1 MSEPVAVAAASSP
14 RVPLIRVAGVAKRFG
29 GVQALRGVDL
39 EVLPGEVHAL
49 LGENGAGKSTLIKI
63 LSGVHS
69 YDEGVIEIDG
79 QRVAFGSPAQS
90 RDAGVAV
97 VYQDLSLVESLSVG
111 ANLMLGR
118 EPRNR
123 FGFVKNRQLMATV
136 SDFLR
141 AHGIP
146 LDPRVAV
153 GSLPF
158 AYRQMTEISKAL
170 MGELKVLILD
180 EPTSALTGGEEQI
193 LFDAIRTVTQRGVG
207 VIYVTHRLNEV
218 FRISQRVT
226 VFRDGANA
234 GMFNT
239 AETDMKQLVSAIVGP
254 GHAAIHARERI
265 VSSGMSGTERALD
278 APRPEAPRTLSMLM
292 GRASDTAPS
301 PTNAAVL
308 TLSNVSNDR
317 LHDVDLTVQRGEIH
331 GLAGLIGSGRTEI
344 LQTIFGLR
352 ALESGTLT
360 LDGHRC
366 ARLTPA
372 DAIKRGVALVPED
385 RHLQGL
391 VLDHSIERN
400 LTLPRLPHFSQ
411 WGWLRSQAASAQAKR
426 AMKELSVKAPG
437 SATQVKF
444 LSGGNQQKVVFA
456 KWNHPRPKL
465 LLLDEP
471 TVGVDVGAREEI
483 YGVVHDVAAGGSG
496 VLVVSSDLDE
506 LLRLCDRIS
515 IVNDGHIVATVARA
529 ELHSAESLHH
539 LIQQSRSSIASPSE
553 TSFRAHAT

>member
-14 RVPLIRVAGVAKRFG
+14 QVPLIRVAGVTKRFG
-29 GVQALRGVDL
+29 GVQALRGVNL

-63 LSGVHS
+63 LSGVHA
-69 YDEGVIEIDG
+69 YDDGVIEIAG
-79 QRVAFGSPAQS
+79 QPVAFDSPAQS

-118 EPRNR
+118 EPRTR
-123 FGFVKNRQLMATV
+123 LGFVKNRQLMATV
-136 SDFLR
+136 GEFLR
-141 AHGIP
+141 SHGIP
-146 LDPRVAV
+146 LDPKVPV

-158 AYRQMTEISKAL
+158 AYRQMTEICKAL
-170 MGELKVLILD
+170 MGEVRVLILD

-193 LFDAIRTVTQRGVG
+193 LFDAIRAVTARGVG

-234 GMFNT
+234 GTFTT
-239 AETDMKQLVSAIVGP
+239 AQTDMKQLVAAIVGP
-254 GHAAIHARERI
+254 AHAALQARQKTAVGDGAVAATARTAATSEEA
-265 VSSGMSGTERALD
+265 SNAGA
-278 APRPEAPRTLSMLM
+278 AP
-292 GRASDTAPS
+292 
-301 PTNAAVL
+301 VL
-308 TLSNVSNDR
+308 KLSNVSNDR
-317 LHDVDLTVQRGEIH
+317 LHHIDLVLRRGEVH

-352 ALESGTLT
+352 SVDAGAIEI
-360 LDGHRC
+360 DGRTR
-366 ARLTPA
+366 ARITPA
-372 DAIKRGVALVPED
+372 EAIQLGVALVPED
-385 RHLQGL
+385 RHLEGL

-400 LTLPRLPHFSQ
+400 LTLPRLPHFSR
-411 WGWLRSQAASAQAKR
+411 WGWLRSQAAVQQAKR
-426 AMKELSVKAPG
+426 SMKELAVKAPN
-437 SATQVKF
+437 SSTAVKF

-465 LLLDEP
+465 LMLDEP

-483 YGVVHDVAAGGSG
+483 YGVVNDAAQAGTG
-496 VLVVSSDLDE
+496 VLIVSSDLDE

-515 IVNDGHIVATVARA
+515 IVADGCIVNTVERA
-529 ELHSAESLHH
+529 ELANAEALHH
-539 LIQQSRSSIASPSE
+539 LIQLSRSSLEAS
-553 TSFRAHAT
+553 AT

>member
-14 RVPLIRVAGVAKRFG
+14 RLPLIRVTGVTKKFG

-63 LSGVHS
+63 LSGVHT
-69 YDEGVIEIDG
+69 YDEGSIEIAG
-79 QRVAFGSPAQS
+79 QKVAFESPAKS
-90 RDAGVAV
+90 REAGVAV

-118 EPRNR
+118 EPRTR
-123 FGFVKNRQLMATV
+123 LGFVRQRELMAQV
-136 SDFLR
+136 SAFLR
-141 AHGIP
+141 EHNIP
-146 LDPRVAV
+146 LDPRVPV
-153 GSLPF
+153 DSLPF
-158 AYRQMTEISKAL
+158 AYRQMTEICKAL
-170 MGELKVLILD
+170 MGDVRVLILD

-193 LFDAIRTVTQRGVG
+193 LFDAIRAVTKRGVG

-234 GMFNT
+234 GHFAT
-239 AETDMKQLVSAIVGP
+239 AETDMKQLVAAIVGP
-254 GHAAIHARERI
+254 RHAAMQARRETTGG
-265 VSSGMSGTERALD
+265 VVTQTE
-278 APRPEAPRTLSMLM
+278 P
-292 GRASDTAPS
+292 ASDAQTIAQIAPHVAH
-301 PTNAAVL
+301 NAPVL
-308 TLSNVSNDR
+308 ELSNVSNMR
-317 LHDVDLTVQRGEIH
+317 LSGVNFSVHKGEVH

-344 LQTIFGLR
+344 LQTIFGLLPIH
-352 ALESGTLT
+352 AGTINLEGQPLAA
-360 LDGHRC
+360 HR
-366 ARLTPA
+366 PA
-372 DAIKRGVALVPED
+372 DAIRRGIALVPED

-400 LTLPRLPHFSQ
+400 LTLPRLPQFSRG
-411 WGWLRSQAASAQAKR
+411 GWLLAKAAAQQAR
-426 AMKELSVKAPG
+426 TAMKQLSVKAPDA
-437 SATQVKF
+437 STQVKF

-483 YGVVHDVAAGGSG
+483 YGVVRDAAHAGTS
-496 VLVVSSDLDE
+496 VVVVSSDLDE

-515 IVNDGHIVATVARA
+515 IVVDGSIERTVERA
-529 ELHSAESLHH
+529 QIRHAEELHH
-539 LIQQSRSSIASPSE
+539 LIQLPRPVE
-553 TSFRAHAT
+553 ELAT

>member
-14 RVPLIRVAGVAKRFG
+14 QVPLIRVAGVTKRFG
-29 GVQALRGVDL
+29 GVHALRGVNL

-63 LSGVHS
+63 LSGVHA
-69 YDEGVIEIDG
+69 YDDGVIEIAG
-79 QRVAFGSPAQS
+79 QKVAFDSPAQS

-118 EPRNR
+118 EPRTR
-123 FGFVKNRQLMATV
+123 LGFVKNRQLMATV
-136 SDFLR
+136 GEFLR
-141 AHGIP
+141 SHGIP
-146 LDPRVAV
+146 LDPEVSV

-158 AYRQMTEISKAL
+158 AYRQMTEICKAL
-170 MGELKVLILD
+170 MGEVRVLILD

-193 LFDAIRTVTQRGVG
+193 LFDAIRAVTARGVG

-234 GMFNT
+234 GTFQT
-239 AETDMKQLVSAIVGP
+239 AQTDMKQLVAAIVGP
-254 GHAAIHARERI
+254 AHAALQARQKTAVGDGAAVVATT
-265 VSSGMSGTERALD
+265 VSALPASGQ
-278 APRPEAPRTLSMLM
+278 
-292 GRASDTAPS
+292 ASNADTAP
-301 PTNAAVL
+301 VL
-308 TLSNVSNDR
+308 KLSNVSNDR
-317 LHDVDLTVQRGEIH
+317 LHHIDLVVRRGEVH

-344 LQTIFGLR
+344 LQTVFGLR
-352 ALESGTLT
+352 SVDAGSIEF
-360 LDGHRC
+360 DGRT
-366 ARLTPA
+366 RSRITPA
-372 DAIKRGVALVPED
+372 EAIQLGVALVPED
-385 RHLQGL
+385 RHLEGL

-400 LTLPRLPHFSQ
+400 LTLPRLPHFSR
-411 WGWLRSQAASAQAKR
+411 WGWLRSQAAVQQAKR
-426 AMKELSVKAPG
+426 SMKELAVKAPN
-437 SATQVKF
+437 SSTAVKF

-465 LLLDEP
+465 LMLDEP

-483 YGVVHDVAAGGSG
+483 YGVVNDAAQAGTG

-515 IVNDGHIVATVARA
+515 IVADGCIVNTVERA
-529 ELHSAESLHH
+529 ELANAEALHH
-539 LIQQSRSSIASPSE
+539 LIQLSRSSLEAL
-553 TSFRAHAT
+553 AT

>member
-14 RVPLIRVAGVAKRFG
+14 QVPLIRVAGVTKRFG
-29 GVQALRGVDL
+29 GVHALRGVNL

-63 LSGVHS
+63 LSGVHA
-69 YDEGVIEIDG
+69 YDDGVIEIAG
-79 QRVAFGSPAQS
+79 QKVAFDSPAQS

-118 EPRNR
+118 EPRTR
-123 FGFVKNRQLMATV
+123 LGFVKNRQLMATV
-136 SDFLR
+136 GEFLR
-141 AHGIP
+141 SHGIP
-146 LDPRVAV
+146 LDPKAPV

-158 AYRQMTEISKAL
+158 AYRQMTEICKAL
-170 MGELKVLILD
+170 MGEVRVLILD

-193 LFDAIRTVTQRGVG
+193 LFDAIRAVTARGVG

-234 GMFNT
+234 GTFQT
-239 AETDMKQLVSAIVGP
+239 AQTDMKQLVAAIVGP
-254 GHAAIHARERI
+254 AHAALQARQK
-265 VSSGMSGTERALD
+265 
-278 APRPEAPRTLSMLM
+278 
-292 GRASDTAPS
+292 TAVGDG
-301 PTNAAVL
+301 AAVVTTTASAL
-308 TLSNVSNDR
+308 PVAEQASNTDAAPVLKLSNVSNDR
-317 LHDVDLTVQRGEIH
+317 LHHIDLVVRRGEVH

-344 LQTIFGLR
+344 LQTVFGLR
-352 ALESGTLT
+352 SVDAGSIE
-360 LDGHRC
+360 LDGRT
-366 ARLTPA
+366 RSRITPA
-372 DAIKRGVALVPED
+372 EAIQLGVALVPED
-385 RHLQGL
+385 RHLEGL

-400 LTLPRLPHFSQ
+400 LTLPRLPHFSR
-411 WGWLRSQAASAQAKR
+411 WGWLRSQAAVQQAKR
-426 AMKELSVKAPG
+426 SMKELAVKAPN
-437 SATQVKF
+437 SSTAVKF

-465 LLLDEP
+465 LMLDEP

-483 YGVVHDVAAGGSG
+483 YGVVNDAAQAGTG

-515 IVNDGHIVATVARA
+515 IVADGCIVNTVERA
-529 ELHSAESLHH
+529 ELANAEALHH
-539 LIQQSRSSIASPSE
+539 LIQLSRSSLEAL
-553 TSFRAHAT
+553 AT

>member
-14 RVPLIRVAGVAKRFG
+14 QVPLIRVAGVTKRFG
-29 GVQALRGVDL
+29 GVHALRGVNL

-63 LSGVHS
+63 LSGVHA
-69 YDEGVIEIDG
+69 YDEGVIEIAG
-79 QRVAFGSPAQS
+79 HEVAFDSPAQS

-118 EPRNR
+118 EPRTR
-123 FGFVKNRQLMATV
+123 LGFVKNRQLMATV
-136 SDFLR
+136 GEFLR
-141 AHGIP
+141 SHGIP
-146 LDPRVAV
+146 LDPKVPV

-158 AYRQMTEISKAL
+158 AYRQMTEICKAL
-170 MGELKVLILD
+170 MGEVRVLILD

-193 LFDAIRTVTQRGVG
+193 LFDAIRAVTARGVG

-234 GMFNT
+234 GTFQT
-239 AETDMKQLVSAIVGP
+239 AQTDMKQLVAAIVGP
-254 GHAAIHARERI
+254 AHAALQARQKTA
-265 VSSGMSGTERALD
+265 VGDGAAVVATTAGALPASERASN
-278 APRPEAPRTLSMLM
+278 A
-292 GRASDTAPS
+292 DTAP
-301 PTNAAVL
+301 VL
-308 TLSNVSNDR
+308 KLSNVSNDR
-317 LHDVDLTVQRGEIH
+317 LHHIDLVVRRGEVH

-352 ALESGTLT
+352 SVDAGCIEF
-360 LDGHRC
+360 D
-366 ARLTPA
+366 ARTRSRITPA
-372 DAIKRGVALVPED
+372 EAIQLGMALVPED
-385 RHLQGL
+385 RHLEGL

-400 LTLPRLPHFSQ
+400 LTLPRLPHFSR
-411 WGWLRSQAASAQAKR
+411 WGWLRSQAAVQQAKR
-426 AMKELSVKAPG
+426 SMKELAVKAPN
-437 SATQVKF
+437 SSTAVKF

-465 LLLDEP
+465 LMLDEP

-483 YGVVHDVAAGGSG
+483 YGVVNDAAQAGTG
-496 VLVVSSDLDE
+496 VLIVSSDLDE

-515 IVNDGHIVATVARA
+515 IVADGCIVNTVERA
-529 ELHSAESLHH
+529 ELANAEALHH
-539 LIQQSRSSIASPSE
+539 LIQLSRSSIEAL
-553 TSFRAHAT
+553 AT

>member
-14 RVPLIRVAGVAKRFG
+14 RVPLIRVAGVTKRFG
-29 GVQALRGVDL
+29 GVQALRGVNL
-39 EVLPGEVHAL
+39 EVFPGEVHAL

-63 LSGVHS
+63 LSGVHA
-69 YDEGVIEIDG
+69 YDDGVIEIAG
-79 QRVAFGSPAQS
+79 QKVAFDSPAQS

-118 EPRNR
+118 EPRTR
-123 FGFVKNRQLMATV
+123 LGFVKNRQLMATV
-136 SDFLR
+136 GEFLR
-141 AHGIP
+141 SHGIP
-146 LDPRVAV
+146 LDPKTQV
-153 GSLPF
+153 GALPF
-158 AYRQMTEISKAL
+158 AYRQMTEICKAL
-170 MGELKVLILD
+170 MGEVRVLILD

-193 LFDAIRTVTQRGVG
+193 LFDAIRAVTARGVG

-234 GMFNT
+234 GTFET
-239 AETDMKQLVSAIVGP
+239 SKTDMKQLVAAIVGS
-254 GHAAIHARERI
+254 GHAALQARQKTAVGDGVIAAEPASAPA
-265 VSSGMSGTERALD
+265 VHDEAAD
-278 APRPEAPRTLSMLM
+278 ATAAP
-292 GRASDTAPS
+292 
-301 PTNAAVL
+301 VL
-308 TLSNVSNDR
+308 KLSNVSNDR
-317 LHDVDLTVQRGEIH
+317 LRHVDLLLRRGEIH

-352 ALESGTLT
+352 TVDTGAIEI
-360 LDGHRC
+360 DGR
-366 ARLTPA
+366 ARSRITPA
-372 DAIKRGVALVPED
+372 EAIQLGVALVPED
-385 RHLQGL
+385 RHLEGL

-400 LTLPRLPHFSQ
+400 LTLPRLPHFSR
-411 WGWLRSQAASAQAKR
+411 WGWLRSQAAVQQAKR
-426 AMKELSVKAPG
+426 SMKELSVKAPG
-437 SATQVKF
+437 PSTAVKF

-456 KWNHPRPKL
+456 KWNHPRPRV

-483 YGVVHDVAAGGSG
+483 YGVVNDAAQAGTG

-515 IVNDGHIVATVARA
+515 IVADGSIVKTVERA
-529 ELHSAESLHH
+529 ELANAEALHH
-539 LIQQSRSSIASPSE
+539 LIQLSRSSIEAQ
-553 TSFRAHAT
+553 AT